1 MATYVASPRFVVD
14 AIFGLTHITQ
24 NLLAP
29 LSNTRYGAE
38 VLGIPNT
45 NLGPLPTAG
54 GVPQFNFSTGAL
66 HGFWYGYPSLFY
78 QDPVFQYTRNAT
90 SVKRN
95 HTIRFRIDVSHQH
108 TNHNQVNPTQ
118 FNFN

>member
-14 AIFGLTHITQ
+14 AIFGLTHTTQ

-54 GVPQFNFSTGAL
+54 CVPPFNFATGAL
-66 HGFWYGYPSLFY
+66 NGFRYGYPSL
-78 QDPVFQYTRNAT
+78 VFEAPIFPYTRNST
-90 SVKRN
+90 RGNRN
-95 HTIRFRIDVSHQH
+95 PNTRLGIDVC
-108 TNHNQVNPTQ
+108 
-118 FNFN
+118 

>member
-14 AIFGLTHITQ
+14 AIFGLTHTTQ

-54 GVPQFNFSTGAL
+54 CAPPLAFSTGSL
-66 HGFWYGYPSLFY
+66 HRVSVGFSFHYFCVHHVTHTTPPTLSTAYP
-78 QDPVFQYTRNAT
+78 
-90 SVKRN
+90 
-95 HTIRFRIDVSHQH
+95 IR
-108 TNHNQVNPTQ
+108 TQ
-118 FNFN
+118 R